1 MQKDTKRNFAL
12 DVLRVL
18 ACYMVIQVHTGEF
31 YYIGPIGDVIKGEN
45 AFWVD
50 LYNSVCRSAVPLFVM
65 LTGYFLLPIKDEPA
79 QFFRKRFT
87 RVVIPF
93 IFWCIAYSF
102 YQFFRGQVDFTT
114 ACTNILKIPV
124 NFGTQ
129 VGHLWYVYM
138 LMGLYL
144 FAPIISPWLKT
155 ASRKSI
161 ELYLGIWAFTLC
173 VPYIHLLFP
182 YILGECFW
190 NGTPMLYYFSGLLGY
205 MVLAYYLR
213 TYASERKS
221 WNLPVGIALLVVG
234 YFITWYGFHERLSTA
249 EYVPQLEITWGYE
262 TINVAMVATG
272 IFLLIKNIRIK
283 SPDSSCGKLV
293 TDISIKSYGIYLI
306 HIMLLNLFYDLLND
320 LSDSAMIKIP
330 VIALCT
336 FVTSYLMIKALS
348 YLPKSKYIIG

>member
-1 MQKDTKRNFAL
+1 MQKNTKRNFAL

-182 YILGECFW
+182 DILGECFW

-213 TYASERKS
+213 TYAAGGHRFIGSGLFHHLVRLPRTVIDSRICPSIGNHLGIRDNQRGNGGYRYFPVDQEYPDQEPRFILRK
-221 WNLPVGIALLVVG
+221 V
-234 YFITWYGFHERLSTA
+234 
-249 EYVPQLEITWGYE
+249 
-262 TINVAMVATG
+262 
-272 IFLLIKNIRIK
+272 
-283 SPDSSCGKLV
+283 
-293 TDISIKSYGIYLI
+293 SYG
-306 HIMLLNLFYDLLND
+306 
-320 LSDSAMIKIP
+320 
-330 VIALCT
+330 
-336 FVTSYLMIKALS
+336 
-348 YLPKSKYIIG
+348 YID

>member
-65 LTGYFLLPIKDEPA
+65 LTGYFLLPVKDEPA

-144 FAPIISPWLKT
+144 FAPIISPWLKNSFSKEHRAISWNMGVYFVRALYPSVISGYIRGMLLERDSDVILFLRAAGIYGISLLST
-155 ASRKSI
+155 HICFRTEKLEPAGGHRFIGSGLFHHLVRLLRTVIDSRICPSI
-161 ELYLGIWAFTLC
+161 GNHLGIRDNQRGNGG
-173 VPYIHLLFP
+173 YRYFP
-182 YILGECFW
+182 VDQEYPDQEPRFIL
-190 NGTPMLYYFSGLLGY
+190 
-205 MVLAYYLR
+205 
-213 TYASERKS
+213 RK
-221 WNLPVGIALLVVG
+221 V
-234 YFITWYGFHERLSTA
+234 
-249 EYVPQLEITWGYE
+249 
-262 TINVAMVATG
+262 
-272 IFLLIKNIRIK
+272 
-283 SPDSSCGKLV
+283 
-293 TDISIKSYGIYLI
+293 SYG
-306 HIMLLNLFYDLLND
+306 
-320 LSDSAMIKIP
+320 
-330 VIALCT
+330 
-336 FVTSYLMIKALS
+336 
-348 YLPKSKYIIG
+348 YID

>member
-65 LTGYFLLPIKDEPA
+65 LTGYFLLPVKDEPA

-173 VPYIHLLFP
+173 VPSIQLIFP
-182 YILGECFW
+182 DIRVEGFW
-190 NGTPMLYYFSGLLGY
+190 NGTPM
-205 MVLAYYLR
+205 
-213 TYASERKS
+213 
-221 WNLPVGIALLVVG
+221 
-234 YFITWYGFHERLSTA
+234 
-249 EYVPQLEITWGYE
+249 
-262 TINVAMVATG
+262 
-272 IFLLIKNIRIK
+272 
-283 SPDSSCGKLV
+283 
-293 TDISIKSYGIYLI
+293 
-306 HIMLLNLFYDLLND
+306 
-320 LSDSAMIKIP
+320 
-330 VIALCT
+330 
-336 FVTSYLMIKALS
+336 
-348 YLPKSKYIIG
+348 

>member
-1 MQKDTKRNFAL
+1 M
-12 DVLRVL
+12 
-18 ACYMVIQVHTGEF
+18 
-31 YYIGPIGDVIKGEN
+31 IKGEN

-65 LTGYFLLPIKDEPA
+65 LTGYFLLPVKDEPA

-93 IFWCIAYSF
+93 IFWCIAYSC
-102 YQFFRGQVDFTT
+102 YQFFRGQADFAT
-114 ACTNILKIPV
+114 ACMNILKIPV

-173 VPYIHLLFP
+173 VPYIHLVFP
-182 YILGECFW
+182 DILGECFW

-205 MVLAYYLR
+205 MVLSADICFGTEKLEPAGRHRFIGSGLFHHLVWFPR
-213 TYASERKS
+213 TVIDSRIRPATG
-221 WNLPVGIALLVVG
+221 NHLGIRDYQRSNGGNG
-234 YFITWYGFHERLSTA
+234 YFSVDQEYPDQEPGFSLRK
-249 EYVPQLEITWGYE
+249 V
-262 TINVAMVATG
+262 
-272 IFLLIKNIRIK
+272 
-283 SPDSSCGKLV
+283 
-293 TDISIKSYGIYLI
+293 SYG
-306 HIMLLNLFYDLLND
+306 
-320 LSDSAMIKIP
+320 
-330 VIALCT
+330 
-336 FVTSYLMIKALS
+336 
-348 YLPKSKYIIG
+348 YID

>member
-1 MQKDTKRNFAL
+1 MQKDAKRNFAL

-31 YYIGPIGDVIKGEN
+31 YYIGPVGDVIKGEN

-65 LTGYFLLPIKDEPA
+65 LTGYFLLPVKDEPA
-79 QFFRKRFT
+79 QFFRRRFT

-102 YQFFRGQVDFTT
+102 YQFFRGQVDFAT
-114 ACTNILKIPV
+114 ACVNILKIPV

-161 ELYLGIWAFTLC
+161 ELYLGIWAFSLC
-173 VPYIHLLFP
+173 VPYIHLVFP
-182 YILGECFW
+182 EVLGECFW

-205 MVLAYYLR
+205 M
-213 TYASERKS
+213 
-221 WNLPVGIALLVVG
+221 I
-234 YFITWYGFHERLSTA
+234 
-249 EYVPQLEITWGYE
+249 
-262 TINVAMVATG
+262 
-272 IFLLIKNIRIK
+272 LLITYGYTLPNGKAGTCRSASLCWQWVISLPGTVSTNGYRQPNMSRSWK
-283 SPDSSCGKLV
+283 SPGDTRLLMSQWWQRGFSC
-293 TDISIKSYGIYLI
+293 
-306 HIMLLNLFYDLLND
+306 
-320 LSDSAMIKIP
+320 
-330 VIALCT
+330 
-336 FVTSYLMIKALS
+336 
-348 YLPKSKYIIG
+348 